1 MMVDTGAAVTMVTKR
16 WAELHGLKVSN
27 DKRVTIRGAGGQNVA
42 VIGTTAFTVQ
52 LAPTLEMDVADVVVS
67 EGELY
72 QALLGGDLLKGKP
85 GILGPAT
92 ITMPGLNHQGAVQ
105 WKVEKQGCIAVA
117 DFLAPTATNNSVL
130 PKPPPPAN
138 DQSKDTTFEAEGVRM
153 DKASKDKLKALAKER
168 DAQLKENAP
177 AEKW

>member
-27 DKRVTIRGAGGQNVA
+27 DKRVTIRGAGGQNVE

-92 ITMPGLNHQGAVQ
+92 ITMPGLNH
-105 WKVEKQGCIAVA
+105 
-117 DFLAPTATNNSVL
+117 
-130 PKPPPPAN
+130 
-138 DQSKDTTFEAEGVRM
+138 
-153 DKASKDKLKALAKER
+153 
-168 DAQLKENAP
+168 
-177 AEKW
+177 